1 MTKNVNKNSNK
12 NIINIK
18 IGDTKKKRRKSKK
31 KVKPII
37 ISAGGSIPYAQ
48 QSQPQPQPQIQH
60 LNYNK
65 KSDDYFKE
73 PLAARERNN
82 SILNNVNTK
91 TEYSNPLSEQNINSH
106 NKETFDYN
114 NLYDIYD
121 SYKPDINDDNMSSV
135 SSLTHYSKN
144 TKENNNN
151 EIFDDK
157 SFAPASVKSNATL
170 NIDPNEINYNYNP
183 LNENNLKSEEKI
195 IYSDFKED
203 NNNNNSLALTPF
215 HKLNNTGIS
224 LQNDI
229 SLKPAEWW
237 DNDKHSIYSEMH
249 LREHKNDDNKMN
261 IALLSD
267 VNSPN
272 SFLETIEKA
281 SEKPIVNKDEERKKY
296 YENYQKNI
304 NDINTERRKIS
315 ASIDAYNELIT
326 ELGDTKEGNNKL
338 TQEQKNKLG
347 QALKFVN
354 KRSGNTKTKKSALT
368 YLQRYKD
375 TFDQEMKKKQQ
386 ELDDIENTKKQEHN
400 KSMRPKKKN
409 IHTVTSDND
418 GIVVSNKIHR

>member
-1 MTKNVNKNSNK
+1 MFEENV
-12 NIINIK
+12 
-18 IGDTKKKRRKSKK
+18 KS
-31 KVKPII
+31 II
-37 ISAGGSIPYAQ
+37 ISSGGSIPYAQ

-121 SYKPDINDDNMSSV
+121 SYKPDINDDNTSSV

-157 SFAPASVKSNATL
+157 SFSPASVKSNATL
-170 NIDPNEINYNYNP
+170 NIDPSEINYNYNP
-183 LNENNLKSEEKI
+183 LSENNLKSEEKI

-296 YENYQKNI
+296 DENYQNNI
-304 NDINTERRKIS
+304 NDIHNTRRKIS

-326 ELGDTKEGNNKL
+326 ELSDTKEGNNKL
-338 TQEQKNKLG
+338 TKEQKSKLG
-347 QALKFVN
+347 QALTFVN
-354 KRSGNTKTKKSALT
+354 KQSGNTKTKKGALT

-375 TFDQEMKKKQQ
+375 TFDQEMIKNQQ
-386 ELDDIENTKKQEHN
+386 ELDNIENTKKQEHN
-400 KSMRPKKKN
+400 KSMRPKKK
-409 IHTVTSDND
+409 IY
-418 GIVVSNKIHR
+418 IL

>member
-1 MTKNVNKNSNK
+1 MKYLKMLK
-12 NIINIK
+12 EAL
-18 IGDTKKKRRKSKK
+18 KR
-31 KVKPII
+31 
-37 ISAGGSIPYAQ
+37 
-48 QSQPQPQPQIQH
+48 H
-60 LNYNK
+60 NEL
-65 KSDDYFKE
+65 
-73 PLAARERNN
+73 
-82 SILNNVNTK
+82 LNNINTK

-183 LNENNLKSEEKI
+183 LSENNLKSEEKI

-354 KRSGNTKTKKSALT
+354 KRSGNTKNKMSALT
-368 YLQRYKD
+368 YLQKYKD
-375 TFDQEMKKKQQ
+375 TFDQEIAKKQK

-400 KSMRPKKKN
+400 KSMRPKKNN

>member
-48 QSQPQPQPQIQH
+48 QSQPPPQPQIQH

-73 PLAARERNN
+73 SLAARERNN

-121 SYKPDINDDNMSSV
+121 SYKPDINDDNMSTV

-157 SFAPASVKSNATL
+157 SFSPASVKSNATL
-170 NIDPNEINYNYNP
+170 NIDPSEINYNYNP
-183 LNENNLKSEEKI
+183 LSENNLKSEEKI

-296 YENYQKNI
+296 YEKQQKNI

-338 TQEQKNKLG
+338 TKEQKNKLG

-354 KRSGNTKTKKSALT
+354 KRSGNTKNEKSALT

-400 KSMRPKKKN
+400 KSMRPKKNN

>member
-18 IGDTKKKRRKSKK
+18 IGDTKKKRRKGKK

-48 QSQPQPQPQIQH
+48 QSQPPPPPQIQH

-91 TEYSNPLSEQNINSH
+91 SEYSNPLSEQNINSH

-121 SYKPDINDDNMSSV
+121 SYKPDINDDNMSTV

-157 SFAPASVKSNATL
+157 SFSPASVKSNATL
-170 NIDPNEINYNYNP
+170 NIDPSEINYNYNP
-183 LNENNLKSEEKI
+183 LSENNLKSEEKI

-296 YENYQKNI
+296 YEIYQKNI
-304 NDINTERRKIS
+304 NDINTQRRKIS

-326 ELGDTKEGNNKL
+326 ELGDTKEGDNNL
-338 TQEQKNKLG
+338 TKEQKNKLG
-347 QALKFVN
+347 KALSVLN
-354 KRSGNTKTKKSALT
+354 KKSGNTKTKNGALT

-400 KSMRPKKKN
+400 KSMRPKKNN

>member
-1 MTKNVNKNSNK
+1 
-12 NIINIK
+12 
-18 IGDTKKKRRKSKK
+18 
-31 KVKPII
+31 
-37 ISAGGSIPYAQ
+37 
-48 QSQPQPQPQIQH
+48 
-60 LNYNK
+60 
-65 KSDDYFKE
+65 
-73 PLAARERNN
+73 
-82 SILNNVNTK
+82 
-91 TEYSNPLSEQNINSH
+91 
-106 NKETFDYN
+106 
-114 NLYDIYD
+114 LYDIYD
-121 SYKPDINDDNMSSV
+121 SYKPDIYDDNMSTV

-157 SFAPASVKSNATL
+157 SFSPASVKSNATL
-170 NIDPNEINYNYNP
+170 NIDPSEINYNYNP
-183 LNENNLKSEEKI
+183 LSENNLKSEEKI

-261 IALLSD
+261 LALLSD

-272 SFLETIEKA
+272 SVLETIEKA

-296 YENYQKNI
+296 YEKQQKNI

-326 ELGDTKEGNNKL
+326 ELGDTKESNNKL

-354 KRSGNTKTKKSALT
+354 KRSGNTKNKKSALT

-400 KSMRPKKKN
+400 KSMRPKKNN

>member
-48 QSQPQPQPQIQH
+48 QSQPLPQPQIQH

-73 PLAARERNN
+73 SLAARERNN

-91 TEYSNPLSEQNINSH
+91 SEYSNPLSEQNINSH

-121 SYKPDINDDNMSSV
+121 SYKPDINDDNMSTV

-157 SFAPASVKSNATL
+157 SFSPASVKSNATL
-170 NIDPNEINYNYNP
+170 NIDPSEINYNYNP
-183 LNENNLKSEEKI
+183 LSENNLKSEEKI

-296 YENYQKNI
+296 YEKQQKNI
-304 NDINTERRKIS
+304 NDINTQRRKIS

-354 KRSGNTKTKKSALT
+354 KRSGNTKNKKSALT

-400 KSMRPKKKN
+400 KSMRPKKNN

>member
-48 QSQPQPQPQIQH
+48 QSQPPPQPQIQH
-60 LNYNK
+60 LYYNK

-91 TEYSNPLSEQNINSH
+91 SEYSNPLSEQNINSH

-114 NLYDIYD
+114 NLYD
-121 SYKPDINDDNMSSV
+121 SYKPDINDDNMSSM

-151 EIFDDK
+151 EIFEDK
-157 SFAPASVKSNATL
+157 SFAPGSVKSNATL
-170 NIDPNEINYNYNP
+170 NIDPSEINYNYNP
-183 LNENNLKSEEKI
+183 LSENNLKSEEKI

-354 KRSGNTKTKKSALT
+354 KRSGNTKTKKRALT

-400 KSMRPKKKN
+400 KSMRPKKNN

>member
-48 QSQPQPQPQIQH
+48 QSQPLPQPQIQH

-151 EIFDDK
+151 EIFEDK
-157 SFAPASVKSNATL
+157 SFAPASVK
-170 NIDPNEINYNYNP
+170 
-183 LNENNLKSEEKI
+183 
-195 IYSDFKED
+195 
-203 NNNNNSLALTPF
+203 
-215 HKLNNTGIS
+215 
-224 LQNDI
+224 
-229 SLKPAEWW
+229 
-237 DNDKHSIYSEMH
+237 
-249 LREHKNDDNKMN
+249 
-261 IALLSD
+261 
-267 VNSPN
+267 
-272 SFLETIEKA
+272 
-281 SEKPIVNKDEERKKY
+281 
-296 YENYQKNI
+296 
-304 NDINTERRKIS
+304 
-315 ASIDAYNELIT
+315 
-326 ELGDTKEGNNKL
+326 
-338 TQEQKNKLG
+338 
-347 QALKFVN
+347 
-354 KRSGNTKTKKSALT
+354 
-368 YLQRYKD
+368 
-375 TFDQEMKKKQQ
+375 
-386 ELDDIENTKKQEHN
+386 
-400 KSMRPKKKN
+400 
-409 IHTVTSDND
+409 
-418 GIVVSNKIHR
+418 